1 MDRAEELHQR
11 LLARVA
17 ARDFP
22 QGRDTPTDLPRDDA
36 EALFRAQCTSRQ
48 LDRVS
53 RQMQKAGKGFY
64 TIGSS
69 GHEGMAAVARALRP
83 TDMAFLHYRDAAFQ
97 IFRAGQVPGQD
108 PVGDILLS
116 FAAAKDDPISGGRH
130 KVLGSKALAI
140 PPQTSTIASHL
151 PKAVGAAYSIGL
163 ARRHPPEHRALE
175 DDGLIMC
182 SFGDASANHSTALG
196 AINTACW
203 TAFQNVPL
211 PLLFVCEDNGIGISV
226 RTPKGWIAESFSRRP
241 GLRYVYADGLD
252 LLETARVAGEAVQ
265 FVRTQRRPAFLHLR
279 TVRLMGHAGSDVEAT
294 YRSGAEIARDEAD
307 DPLLHTIRLLD
318 RAGLMATDEAVALY
332 TEIGERCERRALEA
346 MRHPPLADAAE
357 VMESLIPPPRA
368 CAPTNGPTPE
378 RRAEVF
384 GSDLAAQASPQT
396 INRLIGCTLTDLML
410 THPEIIVAG
419 EDVGAKGG
427 VYGVTQKLQGRFGR
441 DRVMDTLLDEQS
453 ILGLAIGLAHN
464 GFVPVP
470 EIQFL
475 AYLHNAEDQVRGEAA
490 TLSFFSRGQFTNPMV
505 IRIAGLGYQRGFGGH
520 FHNDN
525 SLAVLR
531 DIPGLIIACPSN
543 GADAAKM
550 LRECVR
556 LAREEQR
563 VCLFLEPIALYPM
576 RDLEPGDGRWLR
588 TYPAPDQTLA
598 LGQIGGEGP
607 ADAPAIVSYA
617 NGYHH
622 AVRAAERLRADGI
635 AVRLIALRWLAPL
648 PEDALLEATRESAGI
663 LIVDECRRTGSQ
675 SEALMTLFA
684 ERDTRPVSRITAEDS
699 FVATGPAYAATLP
712 SVAGIVEAV
721 RHLIR
726 AA

>member
-1 MDRAEELHQR
+1 Q
-11 LLARVA
+11 
-17 ARDFP
+17 
-22 QGRDTPTDLPRDDA
+22 
-36 EALFRAQCTSRQ
+36 
-48 LDRVS
+48 
-53 RQMQKAGKGFY
+53 
-64 TIGSS
+64 
-69 GHEGMAAVARALRP
+69 
-83 TDMAFLHYRDAAFQ
+83 
-97 IFRAGQVPGQD
+97 
-108 PVGDILLS
+108 
-116 FAAAKDDPISGGRH
+116 
-130 KVLGSKALAI
+130 
-140 PPQTSTIASHL
+140 
-151 PKAVGAAYSIGL
+151 
-163 ARRHPPEHRALE
+163 
-175 DDGLIMC
+175 
-182 SFGDASANHSTALG
+182 G

-203 TAFQNVPL
+203 TAFQNMPL

-252 LLETARVAGEAVQ
+252 LLETARVAVEAAK

-294 YRSGAEIARDEAD
+294 YRSGAEIARDEVD

-318 RAGLMATDEAVALY
+318 RAGLMARDEAVALY
-332 TEIGERCERRALEA
+332 TEIGETCEQRALEA
-346 MRHPPLADAAE
+346 MGHPPLADAAE

-368 CAPTNGPTPE
+368 CAPTNGPTLE

-396 INRLIGCTLTDLML
+396 MSRLIGWALTDLML

-531 DIPGLIIACPSN
+531 DIP
-543 GADAAKM
+543 
-550 LRECVR
+550 
-556 LAREEQR
+556 
-563 VCLFLEPIALYPM
+563 
-576 RDLEPGDGRWLR
+576 
-588 TYPAPDQTLA
+588 
-598 LGQIGGEGP
+598 
-607 ADAPAIVSYA
+607 
-617 NGYHH
+617 
-622 AVRAAERLRADGI
+622 
-635 AVRLIALRWLAPL
+635 
-648 PEDALLEATRESAGI
+648 
-663 LIVDECRRTGSQ
+663 
-675 SEALMTLFA
+675 
-684 ERDTRPVSRITAEDS
+684 
-699 FVATGPAYAATLP
+699 
-712 SVAGIVEAV
+712 
-721 RHLIR
+721 
-726 AA
+726 